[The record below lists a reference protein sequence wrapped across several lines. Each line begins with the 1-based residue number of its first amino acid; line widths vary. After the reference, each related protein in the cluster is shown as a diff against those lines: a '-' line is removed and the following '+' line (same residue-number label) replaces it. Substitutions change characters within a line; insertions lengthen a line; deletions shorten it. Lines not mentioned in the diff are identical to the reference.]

1 MKNKKHILIVEGGG
15 FKTGFTS
22 GILDA
27 FIMAGHDPFDGYI
40 GVSGGAVACSYF
52 LAKQYRLTL
61 RAILMLTKDTSFLNY
76 RRSFGAEGYMDIDR
90 LSKIASKVVP
100 FEVEKALTSVEG
112 KDVRFVATDRLSGK
126 ATYLKPSLDNW
137 IDIVTASCTLPFV
150 TKGKHTIDNVEYFDG
165 GWSDALPAR
174 YAYKK
179 GATEIT
185 ILRTWP
191 LKTVTKQS
199 WTDYFGSWYF
209 KDIPGLQDAFENN
222 HNSYNKT
229 IKFLANP
236 PKEVSINQLAP
247 KKLLKSGTYSYSKK
261 SIMSDYRYGL
271 DVGMQ
276 HLQKIN

>member
-27 FIMAGHDPFDGYI
+27 FIMTGHDPFDGYM

-52 LAKQYRLTL
+52 IAQQYRLTL
-61 RAILMLTKDTSFLNY
+61 RAILMLTKDKTFLNY

-90 LSKIASKVVP
+90 LAKVANEVVP
-100 FEVEKALTSVEG
+100 FEVEKALSRAKE
-112 KDVRFVATDRLSGK
+112 KEIRFVATNRQSGK
-126 ATYLKPSLDNW
+126 AAYLKPSLDNW

-150 TKGKHTIDNVEYFDG
+150 TKGKYNINNAEYFDG

-185 ILRTWP
+185 VLRTWP

-209 KDIPGLQDAFENN
+209 NDMPGLQAAFENN
-222 HNSYNKT
+222 HKNYNKT
-229 IKFLANP
+229 VEFLANP
-236 PKEVSINQLAP
+236 PKDLIIHQLAP

-271 DVGMQ
+271 DIGLQ
-276 HLQKIN
+276 HLKKK